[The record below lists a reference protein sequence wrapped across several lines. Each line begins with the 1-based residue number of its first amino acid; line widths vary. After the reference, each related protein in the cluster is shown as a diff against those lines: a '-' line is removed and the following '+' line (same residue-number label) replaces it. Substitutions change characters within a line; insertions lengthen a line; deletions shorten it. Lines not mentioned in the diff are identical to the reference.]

1 MGGGR
6 GGSEWNLVG
15 PSTSCAEEDCGGY
28 HDVAGLTKRAVGGWP
43 ASVPIVF
50 LPFESGFS
58 VHAGG
63 ALASE
68 AISEEV
74 SRGAHLHS
82 RTQARKRCTLALRHC
97 IRSSSCSCD
106 AASLDHARRLTPARQ
121 ATPTFAGS
129 PAAAARCQVGAT
141 SMAEARGI
149 CKRFYTLSEVSTQ
162 PRHPMDL
169 LCLYSCCL
177 SSVPHS

>member
-15 PSTSCAEEDCGGY
+15 PSTSCPEEDCGGY

-82 RTQARKRCTLALRHC
+82 RTQAPHTLIVMLMRCCFPGSCPQANPCKAGYAHFCGITGGSGALPGWCDEHG
-97 IRSSSCSCD
+97 RSAWD
-106 AASLDHARRLTPARQ
+106 LQ
-121 ATPTFAGS
+121 AVLYAVRGEH
-129 PAAAARCQVGAT
+129 AAAPPNGP
-141 SMAEARGI
+141 
-149 CKRFYTLSEVSTQ
+149 L
-162 PRHPMDL
+162 
-169 LCLYSCCL
+169 
-177 SSVPHS
+177 VPL